1 MTYKIPTVA
10 TGVSE
15 FPHLVNGFFG
25 KKMLK
30 NFKSQ
35 LSMDSQAHRDELPTS
50 IKLYAPIL
58 YSLHIY
64 NIQKVY
70 KE

>member
-1 MTYKIPTVA
+1 
-10 TGVSE
+10 
-15 FPHLVNGFFG
+15 
-25 KKMLK
+25 MLK
-30 NFKSQ
+30 NFKSP
-35 LSMDSQAHRDELPTS
+35 LTMDSQAHRDELPTS
-50 IKLYAPIL
+50 IKLYATII